1 MVGEFRVTPTELG
14 DTATIGKALGDF
26 PWSNAGWG
34 GQGLQALWRGGV
46 PPADCAKA
54 NQAIR
59 EATPR
64 GVVTAMAATVANGA
78 LRGVSRAETLGALV
92 QSLSAAREGLV
103 SLGGYLVVMALPEAA
118 RDGIDVWGMPPDG
131 LGVMRRLKA
140 AFDPKGILNPGRFVG
155 GI

>member
-1 MVGEFRVTPTELG
+1 MAGEFRVAPTELA
-14 DTATIGKALGDF
+14 DAATTGRALSDF
-26 PWSNAGWG
+26 PWRNPSWG

-64 GVVTAMAATVANGA
+64 GVVTAMAATVPNGA
-78 LRGVSRAETLGALV
+78 LRGVSQAETLGALV

-103 SLGGYLVVMALPEAA
+103 SLGGYLVVMALPDAA
-118 RDGIDVWGMPPDG
+118 RDGIDVWGTPPEG
-131 LGVMRRLKA
+131 LSVMQRLKA